1 MGFRCMRNKRVEEPR
16 ISEVLIHMDAFPKPA
31 KTNGKKKIV
40 SEILFN
46 PY

>member
-1 MGFRCMRNKRVEEPR
+1 MRNKSVEEPR

-31 KTNGKKKIV
+31 KTNGKKKKIV